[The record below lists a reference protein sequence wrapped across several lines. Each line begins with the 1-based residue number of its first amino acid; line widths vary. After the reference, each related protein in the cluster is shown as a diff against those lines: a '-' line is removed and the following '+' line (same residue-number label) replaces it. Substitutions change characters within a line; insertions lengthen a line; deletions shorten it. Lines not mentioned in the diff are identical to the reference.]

1 MKSREGTV
9 IDADDLI
16 EEMFQLAA
24 DEIRERDSEGE
35 LADEEVQ
42 KRAFAIGMA
51 AIKFYLLRVRLR
63 THHQL

>member
-35 LADEEVQ
+35 LSDEEVQ
-42 KRAFAIGMA
+42 KRAFRHWDGSN
-51 AIKFYLLRVRLR
+51 
-63 THHQL
+63 